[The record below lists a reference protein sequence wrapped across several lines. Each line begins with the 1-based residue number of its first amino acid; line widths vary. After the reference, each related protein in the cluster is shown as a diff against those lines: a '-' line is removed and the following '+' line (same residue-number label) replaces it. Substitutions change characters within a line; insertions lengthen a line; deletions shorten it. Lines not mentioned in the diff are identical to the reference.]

1 MRHLVNHRVVLSQAP
16 EGPLAT
22 WLEGF
27 ADAASRLGYTR
38 SSIGRRIRL
47 AAGFSRWLGQEGIDL
62 SCITSDHPA
71 QYLRCRA
78 RRVRLHHGDA
88 AALRHLIDFLRLEAV
103 VPAETIP
110 VGRETEAERCV
121 VAYEQYLR
129 EARGLAAATILN
141 YVPFVRAFLEHRFGM
156 GQVILSALRA
166 SDVVGFVQHEAPG
179 MNRKRAKLMTTA
191 LRSFLHYVR
200 YCDEGMPDLVA
211 GVPVVANWSMDCVPR
226 AISTDQVQ
234 RLLTS
239 VDRSTVMG
247 RRDYA
252 ILLLL
257 ARLGLRSSEVAFLEL
272 DDIDWRTATLNVR
285 TKGGMRNDFPLS
297 HELGEALAHYL
308 RHGRPLSN
316 SRRVFLRVRA
326 PICGFRGPCAI
337 GSVIRHA
344 LERAGID
351 APTRGA
357 HQFRHGLSTEMMRQG
372 ASLSEIG
379 DVLGHRHPDTTRIY
393 AKVNLEALRPLALP
407 WPGGVR

>member
-1 MRHLVNHRVVLSQAP
+1 MRHLVNHRVALAQAP

-27 ADAASRLGYTR
+27 ADAAGRVGYAR

-62 SCITSDHPA
+62 SCINSDHPV
-71 QYLRCRA
+71 QYLRHRA
-78 RRVRLHHGDA
+78 RRVRLHRGDA
-88 AALRHLIDFLRLEAV
+88 AALRHLIEFLRLEAV
-103 VPAETIP
+103 VPTQTIP
-110 VGRETEAERCV
+110 VGRKTEAERCV
-121 VAYEQYLR
+121 LAYEQYLR

-141 YVPFVRAFLEHRFGM
+141 YVPFVRAFLEHRFGT
-156 GQVILSALRA
+156 GQVILAALRA
-166 SDVVGFVQHEAPG
+166 SDVVGFVQHQAPG

-191 LRSFLHYVR
+191 LRSFLHHVR
-200 YCDEGMPDLVA
+200 HCDEGMPDLVA
-211 GVPVVANWSMDCVPR
+211 AVPVVANWSMDSVPR
-226 AISTDQVQ
+226 AISADQVH

-239 VDRSTVMG
+239 IDCTTVMG

-257 ARLGLRSSEVAFLEL
+257 ARLGLRSGEVAFLEL

-297 HELGEALAHYL
+297 HEVGEALAHYL
-308 RHGRPLSN
+308 RHGRPSSN
-316 SRRVFLRVRA
+316 SRRVFLRVKA

>member
-1 MRHLVNHRVVLSQAP
+1 MRHVINHQVVLSQAP
-16 EGPLAT
+16 EGPLAP
-22 WLEGF
+22 WLDGF
-27 ADAASRLGYTR
+27 ADAASRQGYTR

-62 SCITSDHPA
+62 SCISSEHPA
-71 QYLRCRA
+71 QYLRYRT
-78 RRVRLHHGDA
+78 RRVRLGHGDA
-88 AALRHLIDFLRLEAV
+88 AALRHLIDFLRLETV
-103 VPAETIP
+103 VPAETVP
-110 VGRETEAERCV
+110 LGRETEAERCV
-121 VAYEQYLR
+121 SAYEQYLG
-129 EARGLAAATILN
+129 EARGLARATVVN
-141 YVPFVRAFLEHRFGM
+141 YVPFVRAFLEHRFGT
-156 GQVILSALRA
+156 GQVTLSILSAG
-166 SDVVGFVQHEAPG
+166 DIVGFVQHMAPG
-179 MNRKRAKLMTTA
+179 MNKKRAKLMTTA

-200 YCDEGMPDLVA
+200 YRDEGMPDLVGA
-211 GVPVVANWSMDCVPR
+211 VPVVANWSMDSVPR
-226 AISTDQVQ
+226 AISADQVH

-239 VDRSTVMG
+239 IDRGTAVG

-257 ARLGLRSSEVAFLEL
+257 ARLGLRLSEVAFLEL
-272 DDIDWRTATLNVR
+272 DDIDWRTATLKVR
-285 TKGGMRNDFPLS
+285 AKGGMRNDFPLS
-297 HELGEALAHYL
+297 HEVGEAIAHYL
-308 RHGRPLSN
+308 RHGRASSH

-326 PICGFRGPCAI
+326 PIGGFRSPGGV

-393 AKVNLEALRPLALP
+393 AKIDLDALRPLALP
-407 WPGGVR
+407 WPGGAR

>member
-1 MRHLVNHRVVLSQAP
+1 MRHLVNHRVALAQAP
-16 EGPLAT
+16 EGALAT

-27 ADAASRLGYTR
+27 ADAAGRVGYAR

-62 SCITSDHPA
+62 SCINSDHPV
-71 QYLRCRA
+71 QYLRHRA
-78 RRVRLHHGDA
+78 RRVRLHRGDA
-88 AALRHLIDFLRLEAV
+88 AALRHLIEFLRLEAV
-103 VPAETIP
+103 VPTQTIP
-110 VGRETEAERCV
+110 VGRKTEAERCV
-121 VAYEQYLR
+121 LAYEQYLR
-129 EARGLAAATILN
+129 EASGLAAATILN
-141 YVPFVRAFLEHRFGM
+141 YVPFVRAFLEHRFGT
-156 GQVILSALRA
+156 GQVILAALRA
-166 SDVVGFVQHEAPG
+166 SDVVGFVQHQAPG

-191 LRSFLHYVR
+191 LRSFLHHVR
-200 YCDEGMPDLVA
+200 HCDEGMPDLVA
-211 GVPVVANWSMDCVPR
+211 AVPVVANWSMDSVPR
-226 AISTDQVQ
+226 AISADQVH

-239 VDRSTVMG
+239 IDRTTVMG

-257 ARLGLRSSEVAFLEL
+257 ARLGLRSGEVAFLEL

-297 HELGEALAHYL
+297 HEVGEALAHYL
-308 RHGRPLSN
+308 RHGRPSSN
-316 SRRVFLRVRA
+316 SRRVFFRVKA
-326 PICGFRGPCAI
+326 PICGFRGHCAI

>member
-1 MRHLVNHRVVLSQAP
+1 MRRADRDMPARRSV
-16 EGPLAT
+16 G
-22 WLEGF
+22 GF
-27 ADAASRLGYTR
+27 GWP
-38 SSIGRRIRL
+38 
-47 AAGFSRWLGQEGIDL
+47 AGFSRWLGQEGIDL
-62 SCITSDHPA
+62 SSISSEHPA
-71 QYLRCRA
+71 QYLRYRT

-103 VPAETIP
+103 ISAETIP
-110 VGRETEAERCV
+110 IGQETEVARCV
-121 VAYEQYLR
+121 LAYEQYLR
-129 EARGLAAATILN
+129 EARGLAPATILG
-141 YVPFVRAFLEHRFGM
+141 YVPFVRAFLEHRFGT

-166 SDVVGFVQHEAPG
+166 GDVVGFVQRQAPG

-200 YCDEGMPDLVA
+200 YRDEGMPDLA
-211 GVPVVANWSMDCVPR
+211 ASVPVVANWSMDSVPR

-272 DDIDWRTATLNVR
+272 DDIDWRAATLNVR

-297 HELGEALAHYL
+297 REVGEAIAHYL
-308 RHGRPLSN
+308 RHGRPSSH
-316 SRRVFLRVRA
+316 SRRVFLRVKA

-393 AKVNLEALRPLALP
+393 ARVNLEALRPLALP

>member
-1 MRHLVNHRVVLSQAP
+1 MRHLVNHRVALLQAP

-27 ADAASRLGYTR
+27 ADATGRVGYAR

-62 SCITSDHPA
+62 SCINSDHPA
-71 QYLRCRA
+71 QYLRHRA

-88 AALRHLIDFLRLEAV
+88 AALRHLIEFLRLEAV
-103 VPAETIP
+103 IPAQTIP

-121 VAYEQYLR
+121 LAYEQYLR

-141 YVPFVRAFLEHRFGM
+141 YVPFVRAFLEHRFGT

-166 SDVVGFVQHEAPG
+166 SDVVGFVQHQAPG

-200 YCDEGMPDLVA
+200 YCDEGMPDLAA
-211 GVPVVANWSMDCVPR
+211 GVPVVANWSMDSVPR

-316 SRRVFLRVRA
+316 SRRVFLRVKA

-344 LERAGID
+344 LERTGID

-393 AKVNLEALRPLALP
+393 ARVNLEALRPLALP

>member
-1 MRHLVNHRVVLSQAP
+1 MRHLVNHQVVLLQAP

-22 WLEGF
+22 RLEGF

-38 SSIGRRIRL
+38 SSLGRRIRL

-62 SCITSDHPA
+62 SCISSEHPA
-71 QYLRCRA
+71 QYLRYRA
-78 RRVRLHHGDA
+78 SRVQRHHGDA
-88 AALRHLIDFLRLEAV
+88 AALRHLIDFLRREAAI
-103 VPAETIP
+103 PAETIP
-110 VGRETEAERCV
+110 VGRETEVERCV
-121 VAYEQYLR
+121 LAYEQYLR
-129 EARGLAAATILN
+129 EARGLAVATILN
-141 YVPFVRAFLEHRFGM
+141 YVPFIRAFLEHRFGT
-156 GQVILSALRA
+156 GQVIVSALRA
-166 SDVVGFVQHEAPG
+166 SDVVGFVQHKAPG

-200 YCDEGMPDLVA
+200 HCDGGMPDLA
-211 GVPVVANWSMDCVPR
+211 AAVPVVANWSMDCIPR
-226 AISTDQVQ
+226 AISADQVH
-234 RLLTS
+234 RLLIS
-239 VDRSTVMG
+239 IDRGTVMG

-257 ARLGLRSSEVAFLEL
+257 ARLGLRSGEVAFLEL

-285 TKGGMRNDFPLS
+285 TKGGMRNNFPLS
-297 HELGEALAHYL
+297 HEVGEAIAHYL
-308 RHGRPLSN
+308 RHGRPLSS

-393 AKVNLEALRPLALP
+393 AKVHLEALRPLALP
-407 WPGGVR
+407 WPGGAR